1 MDWEMIA
8 PMIASVVFFLTAGG
22 VLVLRPISKRLG
34 ALLEVMAREKASLPT
49 EEIRL
54 LRETLETVNQ
64 RMALLEERQDFT
76 ERLLGRG
83 EPEKISAVSKGG
95 TEAKSSLRVEGT

>member
-8 PMIASVVFFLTAGG
+8 PMIASVVFILTAGG

-34 ALLEVMAREKASLPT
+34 HLLEVMAREKAALPT
-49 EEIRL
+49 DELRR
-54 LRETLETVNQ
+54 LRETMDTMNQ

-76 ERLLGRG
+76 ERLLERG
-83 EPEKISAVSKGG
+83 DGDRRLVEEPA
-95 TEAKSSLRVEGT
+95 TPLRVEGS